1 MPNQNDRR
9 VSKISTW
16 IYCIC
21 ILMFKSVVSEA
32 YRYTCNQLC
41 ELRCSWLLDTS
52 VRDVIRSLGCQRRRR
67 GCRSGKRA
75 RDRRVS
81 IVNNNIASRSADRS
95 SQLIPVVTTLRRT
108 SVTGPLQLYR
118 GHREHRPAVRRELH
132 CDAHSRYLSTSSAT
146 AVGLL
151 NVRSVSGKSAVIYDH
166 IIADRLHLCAL
177 VETWHDSVDS
187 PQHHPATNTLR
198 RLVLDLSQP

>member
-1 MPNQNDRR
+1 
-9 VSKISTW
+9 VASA
-16 IYCIC
+16 
-21 ILMFKSVVSEA
+21 A
-32 YRYTCNQLC
+32 YRCSQLCDC
-41 ELRCSWLLDTS
+41 ELRRSWLLDTG
-52 VRDVIRSLGCQRRRR
+52 VRHVIRSLSCTRRRR
-67 GCRSGKRA
+67 GYRCGKRA

-132 CDAHSRYLSTSSAT
+132 CDAHSCYLSTSSAT

-151 NVRSVSGKSAVIYDH
+151 NVRSVSGKSAVIYTIYDR
-166 IIADRLHLCAL
+166 IIADRLQKKC
-177 VETWHDSVDS
+177 
-187 PQHHPATNTLR
+187 
-198 RLVLDLSQP
+198 

>member
-1 MPNQNDRR
+1 MPNQDDSR

-52 VRDVIRSLGCQRRRR
+52 VRDVIRSFGCQRRRR

-81 IVNNNIASRSADRS
+81 IIVNNNITLRSADRS

-108 SVTGPLQLYR
+108 SVTEPLQFNSTVDIVNIVQQYVVSCIAMHTAVICRRPQPRLSVYSTCAPSAASQQSSTITSSPIACICARWSRR
-118 GHREHRPAVRRELH
+118 GTT
-132 CDAHSRYLSTSSAT
+132 LST
-146 AVGLL
+146 
-151 NVRSVSGKSAVIYDH
+151 VR
-166 IIADRLHLCAL
+166 
-177 VETWHDSVDS
+177 
-187 PQHHPATNTLR
+187 N
-198 RLVLDLSQP
+198 

>member
-1 MPNQNDRR
+1 MA
-9 VSKISTW
+9 SA
-16 IYCIC
+16 
-21 ILMFKSVVSEA
+21 A
-32 YRYTCNQLC
+32 YRCSQLCDC
-41 ELRCSWLLDTS
+41 ELRRSWLLDTGM
-52 VRDVIRSLGCQRRRR
+52 RHVIRSLSCTRRRR
-67 GCRSGKRA
+67 GYRCGKRA

-108 SVTGPLQLYR
+108 SVTEPLQFNSTVDIVNIVQQYVVSCIAM
-118 GHREHRPAVRRELH
+118 HTAVI
-132 CDAHSRYLSTSSAT
+132 LSTSSAT

-151 NVRSVSGKSAVIYDH
+151 NVHSVSGKSAVIYDH

-187 PQHHPATNTLR
+187 LQLIAASPPVTFRDSTC
-198 RLVLDLSQP
+198 

>member
-1 MPNQNDRR
+1 
-9 VSKISTW
+9 
-16 IYCIC
+16 
-21 ILMFKSVVSEA
+21 MFKSVVSEA

-41 ELRCSWLLDTS
+41 ELRCSWVLDTS

-81 IVNNNIASRSADRS
+81 IIVNNNITLRSADRS

-108 SVTGPLQLYR
+108 SVTGRLQLYR

-146 AVGLL
+146 AVSTCAPSAASQQSSTITSSPIACICARWSRRGTTLST
-151 NVRSVSGKSAVIYDH
+151 VR
-166 IIADRLHLCAL
+166 
-177 VETWHDSVDS
+177 
-187 PQHHPATNTLR
+187 N
-198 RLVLDLSQP
+198 